1 MNVAICNLFWF
12 VLLLSEICVDL
23 PYFPKVA
30 IALKG
35 QICWNETAGL
45 ALGHR
50 QLLLQLFRRFWHC
63 GTLSCQCQL
72 LFPGASVAWWLKHI
86 FYFNLPPHRW
96 SCVMWGAIVF
106 FFQMGYS
113 TTRWL
118 LLCFSGSK
126 LFPKKW
132 NWDPTKTVRILAET
146 NGSCSMVQ
154 PKEGQFFPGK
164 LPSPLHES
172 MISMMYTG
180 TVCLI
185 KSLINSVWIWYGL
198 IEVPWASSGRLVS
211 VQWALFLW
219 HL

>member
-1 MNVAICNLFWF
+1 MIMCHVRGY
-12 VLLLSEICVDL
+12 S
-23 PYFPKVA
+23 
-30 IALKG
+30 
-35 QICWNETAGL
+35 
-45 ALGHR
+45 
-50 QLLLQLFRRFWHC
+50 
-63 GTLSCQCQL
+63 
-72 LFPGASVAWWLKHI
+72 
-86 FYFNLPPHRW
+86 
-96 SCVMWGAIVF
+96 VF

-146 NGSCSMVQ
+146 NGSCSMLQ
-154 PKEGQFFPGK
+154 PREGQFFPGK

-185 KSLINSVWIWYGL
+185 FTSLINSVMDLVRLDWGTMGQFWQVGFSTMSTVSMAPLTCYTHPNGLQSLLKYPNVICGASAAICWICCFGWQKSQLDKEKSHVGL
-198 IEVPWASSGRLVS
+198 FIWNQKTSACGSLLTCQRP
-211 VQWALFLW
+211 
-219 HL
+219 

>member
-1 MNVAICNLFWF
+1 MATTGMSFGMTVSLLQSVGIIGMMTVEWPGSLQGILAFFQAWTIGPIMMDAFCVLNPPQNLSIFGDMNVAICNLFWF

-106 FFQMGYS
+106 FFS
-113 TTRWL
+113 RWVTQL
-118 LLCFSGSK
+118 QGGCSCASRAPNYFQ
-126 LFPKKW
+126 
-132 NWDPTKTVRILAET
+132 R
-146 NGSCSMVQ
+146 NGIGIRQ
-154 PKEGQFFPGK
+154 
-164 LPSPLHES
+164 
-172 MISMMYTG
+172 
-180 TVCLI
+180 
-185 KSLINSVWIWYGL
+185 
-198 IEVPWASSGRLVS
+198 RL
-211 VQWALFLW
+211 
-219 HL
+219 